1 MIVISSSVVLS
12 PSVAEIVDARNPRIC
27 WQNVV
32 TPESVS
38 ADEETDDEPAVNI
51 ANPATYLRWRGT
63 STDQQS
69 VQVSLSAAKEVN
81 YFAIAKHNLGST
93 GATLTFQ
100 SSTDGSTWSNVTSP
114 AVLNTDYV
122 VIHEFDIVFARYFRL
137 LITPGTEPPSV
148 AVLYI
153 GRTLVLQRRIYV
165 GHTPLP
171 YGRKTTVSNGRSESG
186 EFLGRVLR
194 RQFLESSVDL
204 QNVTPTWYREYFEP
218 FARSATTRPFF
229 WSWRPASYPDE
240 CGYAWLTDDVKMS
253 NQRSNGYVQCSFSMQ
268 GVR

>member
-12 PSVAEIVDARNPRIC
+12 SFEAVDERNPRIG
-27 WQNVV
+27 WHNLVEADNV
-32 TPESVS
+32 T
-38 ADEETDDEPAVNI
+38 ADEEAADEPVANI
-51 ANPATYLRWRGT
+51 ANAATYLRWRGT
-63 STDQQS
+63 TTADQTVTVTLPTAQD
-69 VQVSLSAAKEVN
+69 VD

-100 SSTDGSTWSNVTSP
+100 SSVDGSVWTDVTTPLMFNSD
-114 AVLNTDYV
+114 NV
-122 VIHEFDIVFARYFRL
+122 VIYEFDTVFARFFRL
-137 LITPGTEPPSV
+137 FIEPDTAPPSI

-153 GRTLVLQRRIYV
+153 GETLVLQRRIYV

-171 YGRKTTVSNGRSESG
+171 YGRKSTVSNGRSESG

-204 QNVTPTWYREYFEP
+204 RNITPSWYREHMDP
-218 FARSATTRPFF
+218 FVQAAATRPFF
-229 WSWRPASYPDE
+229 WCWRPSSYPDE
-240 CGYAWLTDDVKMS
+240 CGYAWLSDDVKVS
-253 NQRSNGYVQCSFSMQ
+253 NQRPNGMMQCSFQMQ